1 MRNIFLIAISF
12 WLLIPLSAQ
21 SPDELFRQA
30 IGQNLQLKV
39 LENDYLA
46 AMEKAPQ
53 VSQLPDPEFGIGAF
67 PFPVETRLGAQ
78 VARISGTQMFP
89 WKGSLKSK
97 EALELTKAEALRQK
111 VGVKELELKY
121 SIEKTWLR
129 LYEIEKSGSIIERNL
144 EILNSLE
151 RLALAKVESGKAT
164 TADVLRV
171 QLKKNEL
178 TQQLDILETAKTNP
192 TVEINQLLQ
201 RDLSSKILIENQ
213 LAFTEMPFNK
223 DSLLAEIQINHPLLK
238 MFEMQQ
244 EVSRKTLKVNDFSGK
259 PSFGVGLDYIVVTP
273 RNDAAPDR
281 NGWDILQLR
290 GAVKIPINRKKYQ
303 AKEREEALK
312 TAAIDFQKT
321 DALSRFESIIE
332 KAFADHE
339 TARLQTDL
347 YGRQKEITQ
356 SAINILE
363 SKYSASGSNF
373 DELLRLEQDLI
384 EYDLKLLKA
393 VVKSHLAKATAE
405 QFSTN

>member
-1 MRNIFLIAISF
+1 MRNIFLTAISF

-21 SPDELFRQA
+21 SPGELFRQA

-46 AMEKAPQ
+46 AIEKAPQ

-78 VARISGTQMFP
+78 VARVSGTQMFP

-97 EALELTKAEALRQK
+97 AALELTKAEALRQK

-121 SIEKTWLR
+121 SIEKAWLR

-151 RLALAKVESGKAT
+151 QLALAKVESGKSTA
-164 TADVLRV
+164 ADVLRV

-178 TQQLDILETAKTNP
+178 TQQLEILETAKTNP
-192 TVEINQLLQ
+192 TIEINQLLQ
-201 RDLSSKILIENQ
+201 RELSKEILIENQ
-213 LAFTEMPFNK
+213 LAFAEMPFNK
-223 DSLLAEIQINHPLLK
+223 DSLIAEIQINHPLLK
-238 MFEMQQ
+238 MFKMQQ
-244 EVSRKTLKVNDFSGK
+244 EVSRKALRVNDFSGK

-273 RNDAAPDR
+273 RNDATPDR

-321 DALSRFESIIE
+321 DALSRFEAVIE
-332 KAFADHE
+332 TAFANHE
-339 TARLQTDL
+339 TARLQADL

-384 EYDLKLLKA
+384 EYDLKMLKA

-405 QFSTN
+405 QFLTN